1 MVYFIP
7 NGMKK
12 TNNNKITDYAGRA
25 GLTVG
30 SLSRTVSKKF
40 TI

>member
-7 NGMKK
+7 NGMKE
-12 TNNNKITDYAGRA
+12 TNNNEITDYAGRA
-25 GLTVG
+25 GLIVG
-30 SLSRTVSKKF
+30 PLSRAVSKKF